1 MNLIINGENHI
12 FHEHSTILEIIE
24 QLQVKDK
31 VMACAVNMEIIKK
44 EHWENFIPRENDTI
58 ELLQFVGG
66 G

>member
-1 MNLIINGENHI
+1 MNIIVNGENHT
-12 FHEHSTILEIIE
+12 FDDGFTLDQIIE
-24 QLQVKDK
+24 KLKIKDK

-44 EHWENFIPRENDTI
+44 ENWANFIPKEDDKL